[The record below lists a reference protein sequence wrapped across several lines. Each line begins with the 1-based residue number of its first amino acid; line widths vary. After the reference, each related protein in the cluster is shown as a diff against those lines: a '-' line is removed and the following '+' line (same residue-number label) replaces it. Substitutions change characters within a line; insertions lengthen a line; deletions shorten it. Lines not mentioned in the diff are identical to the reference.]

1 MLTSVARSIVYQP
14 PPPTSEDLPDV
25 PRISRDTD
33 IYPIT
38 MRELE
43 VLRIEDVTPG
53 MRRVVFGGEGLGAHV
68 RDGEQVPPIVS
79 DGFDDDMRMI
89 FPHPV
94 TGERPYPVSLG
105 DGRLDWT
112 AEVNELFRTYTVR
125 KWTPEAGEFGELVVD
140 FARHGAGLAEGWS
153 DTASVGDRVY
163 AAGPK
168 NCASLPVHTDWLLL
182 VGDETALPAIG
193 RCLEEIP
200 EGHRVIAVVEVP
212 ERADI
217 QHDLEELAGRA
228 AAVDLRWVVRAEGGD
243 FTGTLTALAQDG
255 ALPEGTPFVWAAG
268 EAGRLKTVRRFVRE
282 HGVPREHVQ
291 ITGYWRRN
299 DATAAGTAEGAATDS
314 TDAGTDSGAGASS
327 LAPLLQLHELTETAP
342 GFALQAAARLGR
354 SGLFEAVDTVA
365 EKTGG
370 AASVGAVAEAVR
382 VPEDRLVRFLR
393 YLDSLGLLTLHGGEG
408 ETTVALT
415 ALGEELTDP
424 DGLVARLTGPEALQ
438 ALTWLH
444 LVDGLRDGAPVPV
457 GATGRTWDS
466 LRGSDPSLAGPL
478 EDSEATRAQWVA
490 PALAARW
497 DSLPG
502 GAPTRIAVL
511 GGAEGVAAAVYADE
525 LLRRTNDL
533 EVTVLRM
540 PGHHTCGR
548 ERLLAEIGESR
559 RDRVEIGD
567 WPDGTDGT
575 DGTDGAAAGAA
586 GVELVLLLDPYAVC
600 APGDVPGL
608 LSSAAAATGGSGG
621 GRVLVVTRLLAESG
635 EEDHDYEEDLTRMLV
650 SGRSLP
656 TARDLSSA
664 VARAGL
670 QGLAD
675 IPVGW
680 GSHAVVIGA

>member
-1 MLTSVARSIVYQP
+1 M
-14 PPPTSEDLPDV
+14 

-53 MRRVVFGGEGLGAHV
+53 MRRVVFGGEGLRAHV
-68 RDGEQVPPIVS
+68 RDGEEVPAIVS

-125 KWTPEAGEFGELVVD
+125 RWSPDAGEYGELVVD

-153 DTASVGDRVY
+153 ATAAVGDRVY

-182 VGDETALPAIG
+182 AGDETALPAVG
-193 RCLEEIP
+193 RCLEETP
-200 EGHRVIAVVEVP
+200 EGHRVVAVVEVA

-217 QHDLEELAGRA
+217 QNDLAEVDCRDSL
-228 AAVDLRWVVRAEGGD
+228 DLRWVVRAEGGD
-243 FTGTLTALAQDG
+243 FTATVAALAQEG
-255 ALPEGTPFVWAAG
+255 LLPEGTPFFWAAG
-268 EAGRLKTVRRFVRE
+268 EAGRLKSVRRLVKE
-282 HGVPREHVQ
+282 LGVPREHVQ

-299 DATAAGTAEGAATDS
+299 EATGETSTGESAGDAAGGDAGAA
-314 TDAGTDSGAGASS
+314 ASS
-327 LAPLLQLHELTETAP
+327 MSPLLQLHELTETAP
-342 GFALQAAARLGR
+342 GFALQAAARLG
-354 SGLFEAVDTVA
+354 LFEAVDTAA
-365 EKTGG
+365 EAAGG
-370 AASVGAVAEAVR
+370 AAPVHAVAGAVG
-382 VPEDRLVRFLR
+382 VPQDRLLRFLR
-393 YLDSLGLLTLHGGEG
+393 YLESVGLLTLHSGDGG
-408 ETTVALT
+408 TTVGLT
-415 ALGEELTDP
+415 ALGEELADP
-424 DGLVARLTGPEALQ
+424 DGLVARLTGPDTLQ
-438 ALTWLH
+438 SLTWLH

-457 GATGRTWDS
+457 GATGSTWEELSRKDS
-466 LRGSDPSLAGPL
+466 TLGEALA
-478 EDSEATRAQWVA
+478 DSEATRAQWVA
-490 PALAARW
+490 PALAARL

-502 GAPTRIAVL
+502 GAPEHVAVF

-525 LLRRTNDL
+525 LLRHAGDL
-533 EVTVLRM
+533 TVTVLLKA
-540 PGHHTCGR
+540 GQHTCGR
-548 ERLLAEIGESR
+548 ERLLAEIGGPR
-559 RDRVEIGD
+559 RDRVEIRG
-567 WPDGTDGT
+567 WETAVSGAGDGTVGT
-575 DGTDGAAAGAA
+575 VAD
-586 GVELVLLLDPYAVC
+586 LVLLLDPYAVC
-600 APGDVPGL
+600 GPGEVPGL
-608 LSSAAAATGGSGG
+608 LSSAVAATGGR
-621 GRVLVVTRLLAESG
+621 GRVLAVTRLLAESG
-635 EEDHDYEEDLTRMLV
+635 DEDHDYEEDLTRMLV

-670 QGLAD
+670 RGVAD

-680 GSHAVVIGA
+680 GSHAVVVSA

>member
-1 MLTSVARSIVYQP
+1 M
-14 PPPTSEDLPDV
+14 

-53 MRRVVFGGEGLGAHV
+53 MRRVVFGGEGLREHL
-68 RDGEQVPPIVS
+68 RDGEQVPAIVS

-125 KWTPEAGEFGELVVD
+125 RWTPEAGKFGELVVD

-182 VGDETALPAIG
+182 IGDETALPAIG
-193 RCLEEIP
+193 RCLEELP
-200 EGHRVIAVVEVP
+200 AGHRVVAVVEVP

-217 QHDLEELAGRA
+217 QHDLDGLATADGA
-228 AAVDLRWVVRAEGGD
+228 GIDLRWVVRAEGGD
-243 FTGTLTALAQDG
+243 FTATVAALAQDG
-255 ALPEGTPFVWAAG
+255 ALPGGTPFVWAAG
-268 EAGRLKTVRRFVRE
+268 EAGRLKTVRRFVKER
-282 HGVPREHVQ
+282 GVPREHVQ

-299 DATAAGTAEGAATDS
+299 DATTAGAAEGAAND
-314 TDAGTDSGAGASS
+314 GTGSGTGSGADSGAGASS
-327 LAPLLQLHELTETAP
+327 LAPLLQLHELTEIAP
-342 GFALQAAARLGR
+342 GLALQAAARLGR
-354 SGLFEAVDTVA
+354 YGLFEAVDTVA
-365 EKTGG
+365 DSAGG
-370 AASVGAVAEAVR
+370 AASVDAVAEAVQ
-382 VPEDRLVRFLR
+382 VPEGRLVRFLR
-393 YLDSLGLLTLHGGEG
+393 YLESLGLLALHGGEG
-408 ETTVALT
+408 QATVTLT
-415 ALGEELTDP
+415 ALGEELADP
-424 DGLVARLTGPEALQ
+424 DGLVARLAGPEALQ

-444 LVDGLRDGAPVPV
+444 LDDGLRDGAPVPV
-457 GATGRTWDS
+457 GATGCTWDG
-466 LRGSDPSLAGPL
+466 LRGDDPSLGRPL
-478 EDSEATRAQWVA
+478 EDNEATRAQWVA

-497 DSLPG
+497 GSLPG
-502 GAPTRIAVL
+502 GAPASVAVL
-511 GGAEGVAAAVYADE
+511 GGAEGTAAAVYADE
-525 LLRRTNDL
+525 LLRRADAPGVPGVP

-540 PGHHTCGR
+540 PGNHTCSP
-548 ERLLAEIGESR
+548 ERLLAEVGESR
-559 RDRVEIGD
+559 RDRVRIGD
-567 WPDGTDGT
+567 WEVGDGRSI
-575 DGTDGAAAGAA
+575 GAD
-586 GVELVLLLDPYAVC
+586 LVLLLDPYAVC
-600 APGDVPGL
+600 APGEVPGL
-608 LSSAAAATGGSGG
+608 LSSAVAAAGGGATGAGTTGG
-621 GRVLVVTRLLAESG
+621 GRVVVVTRLLAESG
-635 EEDHDYEEDLTRMLV
+635 DEDHDYEEDLTRMLV

-664 VARAGL
+664 VAQAGL
-670 QGLAD
+670 RGLAD

>member
-1 MLTSVARSIVYQP
+1 M
-14 PPPTSEDLPDV
+14 

-53 MRRVVFGGEGLGAHV
+53 MRRVVFGGEGLREHL
-68 RDGEQVPPIVS
+68 RDGEQVPAIVS

-125 KWTPEAGEFGELVVD
+125 RWTPEAGEFGELVVD

-182 VGDETALPAIG
+182 IGDETALPAIG
-193 RCLEEIP
+193 RCLEELP
-200 EGHRVIAVVEVP
+200 AGHRVVAVVEVP

-217 QHDLEELAGRA
+217 QHDLDGLSTVDGAGI
-228 AAVDLRWVVRAEGGD
+228 DLRWVVRAEGGD
-243 FTGTLTALAQDG
+243 FTETVAALAQGG
-255 ALPEGTPFVWAAG
+255 ALPGGTPFVWAAG
-268 EAGRLKTVRRFVRE
+268 EAGRLKTVRRFVKER
-282 HGVPREHVQ
+282 GVPREHVQ

-299 DATAAGTAEGAATDS
+299 DATPAGAAEGATHDGTGS
-314 TDAGTDSGAGASS
+314 GTGSGTDAGAGASS
-327 LAPLLQLHELTETAP
+327 LAPLLQLHELTEIAP
-342 GFALQAAARLGR
+342 GLALQAAARLGR
-354 SGLFEAVDTVA
+354 HGLFEAVDTVA
-365 EKTGG
+365 DRTGG
-370 AASVGAVAEAVR
+370 TASVDAVAEAVQ
-382 VPEDRLVRFLR
+382 VPEHRLVRFLR
-393 YLDSLGLLTLHGGEG
+393 YLESLGLLALHGKEG
-408 ETTVALT
+408 QATVTLT
-415 ALGEELTDP
+415 ALGEELADP
-424 DGLVARLTGPEALQ
+424 DGLVARLAGPEALQ

-444 LVDGLRDGAPVPV
+444 LDDGLRDGAPVPV
-457 GATGRTWDS
+457 GATGCTWDG
-466 LRGSDPSLAGPL
+466 LRGDDPSLGGPL

-490 PALAARW
+490 PALAVRW

-502 GAPTRIAVL
+502 GAPASVAVL
-511 GGAEGVAAAVYADE
+511 GGAEGTAAAVYADE
-525 LLRRTNDL
+525 LLRRADAPEAP
-533 EVTVLRM
+533 EVTVLRI
-540 PGHHTCGR
+540 PGNHTCST

-559 RDRVEIGD
+559 RDRVRISDWEVGD
-567 WPDGTDGT
+567 GGDGRGV
-575 DGTDGAAAGAA
+575 GAD
-586 GVELVLLLDPYAVC
+586 LVLLLDPYAVC
-600 APGDVPGL
+600 APGEVPGL
-608 LSSAAAATGGSGG
+608 LSSAVAATGG
-621 GRVLVVTRLLAESG
+621 GRVVVVTRLLAESG
-635 EEDHDYEEDLTRMLV
+635 DEDHDYEEDLTRMLV

-664 VARAGL
+664 VAQAGL
-670 QGLAD
+670 RGLAD